1 MKDWLKTAVFYE
13 IYPQSFKDTNA
24 DGIGDFNGIIE
35 KLDYIKSV
43 GFNAIWLNPCY
54 KSPFNDAGYDVTD
67 YYTVAER
74 YGTNEDLKRLFYEA
88 HTRGMHIILDL
99 VPGHTSLECEWFI
112 QSQKATPNEYSG
124 RYIWTDS
131 VWTDVTGI
139 SGITGS
145 YRGLSERDGSC
156 AVNFFTCQPALNY
169 GFAKVTEPWQ
179 SSMDSPEALQTR
191 TAMIDVIKFWIGMG
205 CDGFRVDMAGSLVKN
220 DDEEQSA
227 TVRLWQEIF
236 AEVKK
241 HYPEAVFV
249 SEWGEPDRAL
259 CAGFDMDFLLH
270 FGSSHYMD
278 LFRTDKPYFS
288 YDGRGNLEEF
298 FKSYLE
304 NLKKTMGNGYICIP
318 SGNHDMERISR
329 ALDNEQIKLAFA
341 FLMSMP
347 GIPFVYYGDEIGMKY
362 LKNIAS
368 VEGGYYRTGARTPMQ
383 WDTSSNCGFS
393 AASPNKLYIAI
404 DPDEGRP
411 TVEEQMLDDTS
422 VLNELKRIITVRHS
436 CKELGSDSDFE
447 LISCGYPLLYRRG
460 KKVLVAINP
469 TQEEKTVECSA
480 IASEIIYSYNG
491 GAVLEDGK
499 ITVKP
504 ASVAYI
510 RLEN

>member
-88 HTRGMHIILDL
+88 HKRGMHIILDL

-112 QSQKATPNEYSG
+112 ESQKATPNEYSG

-227 TVRLWQEIF
+227 TVRLW
-236 AEVKK
+236 
-241 HYPEAVFV
+241 
-249 SEWGEPDRAL
+249 
-259 CAGFDMDFLLH
+259 
-270 FGSSHYMD
+270 
-278 LFRTDKPYFS
+278 
-288 YDGRGNLEEF
+288 
-298 FKSYLE
+298 
-304 NLKKTMGNGYICIP
+304 
-318 SGNHDMERISR
+318 
-329 ALDNEQIKLAFA
+329 
-341 FLMSMP
+341 
-347 GIPFVYYGDEIGMKY
+347 
-362 LKNIAS
+362 
-368 VEGGYYRTGARTPMQ
+368 
-383 WDTSSNCGFS
+383 
-393 AASPNKLYIAI
+393 
-404 DPDEGRP
+404 
-411 TVEEQMLDDTS
+411 
-422 VLNELKRIITVRHS
+422 
-436 CKELGSDSDFE
+436 
-447 LISCGYPLLYRRG
+447 
-460 KKVLVAINP
+460 
-469 TQEEKTVECSA
+469 
-480 IASEIIYSYNG
+480 
-491 GAVLEDGK
+491 
-499 ITVKP
+499 
-504 ASVAYI
+504 
-510 RLEN
+510 